1 MTNLLAVLLS
11 ASALACVGTVGDH
24 DLVDE
29 VFVEFTA
36 ENSLGR
42 IKLGCG
48 LALFIQE
55 FELH

>member
-1 MTNLLAVLLS
+1 MTDLFAVLLS

-24 DLVDE
+24 DLVDQ

-36 ENSLGR
+36 ENGLGR
-42 IKLGCG
+42 VKLGRG